1 MFFDSLLAAQTS
13 FRREEIMRRFDA
25 SLNQALT
32 GSLKVSLTGSLTRS
46 STSWLTK
53 MFVALGLALAVF
65 SCNAAFPERRVTIVV
80 PYPPGGST
88 DIFARSIAHYLSQLW
103 GQSVVTE
110 NRGGGGTIIGTQYV
124 SQAPADGYTLLVTAY
139 AFTSNPLLKENL
151 SYQPSSLAPLL
162 LIGTAPSLL
171 YINAKLPPQ
180 NLAEVIALAQ
190 ASPTGLVL
198 GSSGNG
204 SSAHIAAEL
213 FAHAAKIKITHVPY
227 KGMGPALN
235 DLFGGQVMGIFDIP
249 TGMVNVKAGRLK
261 AIGIAAAE
269 RHPDAPE
276 VPTLKELG
284 IDMVFGTWYGFLT
297 QQGVEPSVQKQLH
310 EALKQAVA
318 DPAVK
323 QAIARTGLVVQPRTQ
338 EEFRQ
343 FLNSE
348 TQKLADLLKTDGV
361 KITID

>member
-1 MFFDSLLAAQTS
+1 M
-13 FRREEIMRRFDA
+13 
-25 SLNQALT
+25 
-32 GSLKVSLTGSLTRS
+32 
-46 STSWLTK
+46 
-53 MFVALGLALAVF
+53 
-65 SCNAAFPERRVTIVV
+65 
-80 PYPPGGST
+80 
-88 DIFARSIAHYLSQLW
+88 W

-139 AFTSNPLLKENL
+139 AYTSNPLLKENL

-190 ASPTGLVL
+190 ASPAGLVL

-261 AIGIAAAE
+261 AIAIAATE

-276 VPTLKELG
+276 VPTFKELG

-297 QQGVEPSVQKQLH
+297 QQGVEPPVQKQLH

-338 EEFRQ
+338 DEFRQ

>member
-1 MFFDSLLAAQTS
+1 M
-13 FRREEIMRRFDA
+13 
-25 SLNQALT
+25 
-32 GSLKVSLTGSLTRS
+32 SLTMPFKASFKD
-46 STSWLTK
+46 WLVK
-53 MFVALGLALAVF
+53 IFVVFSLALAAF

-139 AFTSNPLLKENL
+139 AYTSNPLLKENL

-190 ASPTGLVL
+190 ASPAGLVL

-235 DLFGGQVMGIFDIP
+235 DLFGSQLMGIFDIP
-249 TGMVNVKAGRLK
+249 TGMVNVKAGRLRLLRLLHQN
-261 AIGIAAAE
+261 AIPMRPRC
-269 RHPDAPE
+269 RH
-276 VPTLKELG
+276 
-284 IDMVFGTWYGFLT
+284 
-297 QQGVEPSVQKQLH
+297 
-310 EALKQAVA
+310 
-318 DPAVK
+318 
-323 QAIARTGLVVQPRTQ
+323 
-338 EEFRQ
+338 
-343 FLNSE
+343 
-348 TQKLADLLKTDGV
+348 
-361 KITID
+361 

>member
-1 MFFDSLLAAQTS
+1 MNASKFSIKQLFLQTLIAFSLLI
-13 FRREEIMRRFDA
+13 EC
-25 SLNQALT
+25 
-32 GSLKVSLTGSLTRS
+32 S
-46 STSWLTK
+46 SC
-53 MFVALGLALAVF
+53 A
-65 SCNAAFPERRVTIVV
+65 AAFPERRVTIVV

-88 DIFARSIAHYLSQLW
+88 DIFARSIANYLSQQW

-110 NRGGGGTIIGTQYV
+110 NRGGGGTVIGTQYV
-124 SQAPADGYTLLVTAY
+124 SQAPADGYTLLVVAY
-139 AFTSNPLLKENL
+139 AYTSNPLLKENL
-151 SYQPSSLAPLL
+151 SYRPSSLAPLL

-171 YINAKLPPQ
+171 YINAKLPAQ
-180 NLAEVIALAQ
+180 NLAEVIALAKDNP
-190 ASPTGLVL
+190 AGLVL

-213 FAHAAKIKITHVPY
+213 FAHAAKVKITHVPY

-249 TGMVNVKAGRLK
+249 TGMTNVKVGRLK
-261 AIGIAAAE
+261 AIAIAAAE

-276 VPTLKELG
+276 VPTLKELDV
-284 IDMVFGTWYGFLT
+284 DMVFGTWYGFLT
-297 QQGVEPSVQKQLH
+297 QQGVEQSVQNQLH
-310 EALKQAVA
+310 EALAQAVA

-338 EEFRQ
+338 EEFKQ
-343 FLNSE
+343 FLKDE
-348 TQKLADLLKTDGV
+348 TQKLADLLKVDGV

>member
-1 MFFDSLLAAQTS
+1 MP
-13 FRREEIMRRFDA
+13 RFLV
-25 SLNQALT
+25 SSNVFST
-32 GSLKVSLTGSLTRS
+32 TSLKLPVKASFKDWVVNIFLVCS
-46 STSWLTK
+46 
-53 MFVALGLALAVF
+53 LALAAF

-110 NRGGGGTIIGTQYV
+110 NRGGGGTVIGTQYV

-139 AFTSNPLLKENL
+139 AYTSNPLLKENL

-190 ASPTGLVL
+190 ASPAGLVL

-235 DLFGGQVMGIFDIP
+235 DLFGGQLMGIFDIP

-261 AIGIAAAE
+261 AIAIASAE

-284 IDMVFGTWYGFLT
+284 LDMVFGTWYGFLT
-297 QQGVEPSVQKQLH
+297 QQGVEQSVQKQLH

-343 FLNSE
+343 FLKDE

>member
-1 MFFDSLLAAQTS
+1 M
-13 FRREEIMRRFDA
+13 
-25 SLNQALT
+25 
-32 GSLKVSLTGSLTRS
+32 
-46 STSWLTK
+46 
-53 MFVALGLALAVF
+53 
-65 SCNAAFPERRVTIVV
+65 
-80 PYPPGGST
+80 
-88 DIFARSIAHYLSQLW
+88 
-103 GQSVVTE
+103 VTE

-124 SQAPADGYTLLVTAY
+124 SQAPADGYTLLVVAY
-139 AFTSNPLLKENL
+139 AYTSNPLLKDNL
-151 SYQPSSLAPLL
+151 GYQPSSLAPLL

-171 YINAKLPPQ
+171 YINAKLPAQ
-180 NLAEVIALAQ
+180 NLSEVITLAKG
-190 ASPTGLVL
+190 SPAGLVL

-213 FAHAAKIKITHVPY
+213 FANAAKVSITHVPY

-249 TGMVNVKAGRLK
+249 TGMTNVKAGRLK
-261 AIGIAAAE
+261 AIAIAAAE

-276 VPTLKELG
+276 VPTFKELG

-297 QQGVEPSVQKQLH
+297 QQGVELSVQKQLH
-310 EALKQAVA
+310 EALAQAVA

-323 QAIARTGLVVQPRTQ
+323 QAIARTGLVVQPRSQ

-343 FLNSE
+343 FLKDE
-348 TQKLADLLKTDGV
+348 TQKLADLLKVDGV

>member
-1 MFFDSLLAAQTS
+1 MNAPNFSINQFLVRALIAIGLLVQS
-13 FRREEIMRRFDA
+13 Y
-25 SLNQALT
+25 
-32 GSLKVSLTGSLTRS
+32 V
-46 STSWLTK
+46 
-53 MFVALGLALAVF
+53 
-65 SCNAAFPERRVTIVV
+65 CNAAFPEKRVTIVV

-88 DIFARSIAHYLSQLW
+88 DIFARSIANYLSQHW

-139 AFTSNPLLKENL
+139 AYTSNPLLKENL

-190 ASPTGLVL
+190 VSPGGLVL

-235 DLFGGQVMGIFDIP
+235 DLFGSQLMGIFDIP

-261 AIGIAAAE
+261 AIAIAAAE

-284 IDMVFGTWYGFLT
+284 LDMVFGTWYGFLT
-297 QQGVEPSVQKQLH
+297 QQAVEQSVQKQLH

-318 DPAVK
+318 DPIVK
-323 QAIARTGLVVQPRTQ
+323 QAIARTGLVMQPRTQ
-338 EEFRQ
+338 DDFRQ
-343 FLNSE
+343 FLKDE
-348 TQKLADLLKTDGV
+348 TQKRADLLKVDGV

>member
-1 MFFDSLLAAQTS
+1 
-13 FRREEIMRRFDA
+13 MRRFDA

-310 EALKQAVA
+310 EALKQSVA

>member
-1 MFFDSLLAAQTS
+1 MFFDARLATQTS
-13 FRREEIMRRFDA
+13 FCREEIMRRFDA

>member
-1 MFFDSLLAAQTS
+1 
-13 FRREEIMRRFDA
+13 
-25 SLNQALT
+25 
-32 GSLKVSLTGSLTRS
+32 
-46 STSWLTK
+46 
-53 MFVALGLALAVF
+53 
-65 SCNAAFPERRVTIVV
+65 
-80 PYPPGGST
+80 
-88 DIFARSIAHYLSQLW
+88 
-103 GQSVVTE
+103 
-110 NRGGGGTIIGTQYV
+110 V

-338 EEFRQ
+338 EEFSQ
-343 FLNSE
+343 FLKNE

>member
-1 MFFDSLLAAQTS
+1 LFFDARLATQTS
-13 FRREEIMRRFDA
+13 FCREEIMRRFDA

-32 GSLKVSLTGSLTRS
+32 GSLKASLTGFLTRS
-46 STSWLTK
+46 LTSWLTK

-65 SCNAAFPERRVTIVV
+65 SCNAAFPEKRVTIVV

-180 NLAEVIALAQ
+180 
-190 ASPTGLVL
+190 P
-198 GSSGNG
+198 
-204 SSAHIAAEL
+204 
-213 FAHAAKIKITHVPY
+213 K
-227 KGMGPALN
+227 
-235 DLFGGQVMGIFDIP
+235 
-249 TGMVNVKAGRLK
+249 
-261 AIGIAAAE
+261 
-269 RHPDAPE
+269 
-276 VPTLKELG
+276 
-284 IDMVFGTWYGFLT
+284 
-297 QQGVEPSVQKQLH
+297 
-310 EALKQAVA
+310 
-318 DPAVK
+318 
-323 QAIARTGLVVQPRTQ
+323 
-338 EEFRQ
+338 
-343 FLNSE
+343 
-348 TQKLADLLKTDGV
+348 
-361 KITID
+361 

>member
-1 MFFDSLLAAQTS
+1 
-13 FRREEIMRRFDA
+13 MRRFDA

-249 TGMVNVKAGRLK
+249 TGIVNVKAGRLK
-261 AIGIAAAE
+261 AIAIAAAE

-276 VPTLKELG
+276 VPTFKELG
-284 IDMVFGTWYGFLT
+284 VDMAFGTWYGFLT

>member
-1 MFFDSLLAAQTS
+1 MFFDARLAAQTS
-13 FRREEIMRRFDA
+13 FCREEIMNRFDA
-25 SLNQALT
+25 SLNQTLA
-32 GSLKVSLTGSLTRS
+32 GSFKASLTRPL
-46 STSWLTK
+46 TSWLSKT
-53 MFVALGLALAVF
+53 FLAFGLALAAF
-65 SCNAAFPERRVTIVV
+65 SCNAAFPEKRVTIVV

-139 AFTSNPLLKENL
+139 AYTSNPLLKENL

-190 ASPTGLVL
+190 ASPAGLVL

-235 DLFGGQVMGIFDIP
+235 DLCGGQVMGIFDIP

-261 AIGIAAAE
+261 AIAIAATE

-276 VPTLKELG
+276 VPTFKELG

-297 QQGVEPSVQKQLH
+297 QQGVEPPVQKQLH

-338 EEFRQ
+338 DEFRQ